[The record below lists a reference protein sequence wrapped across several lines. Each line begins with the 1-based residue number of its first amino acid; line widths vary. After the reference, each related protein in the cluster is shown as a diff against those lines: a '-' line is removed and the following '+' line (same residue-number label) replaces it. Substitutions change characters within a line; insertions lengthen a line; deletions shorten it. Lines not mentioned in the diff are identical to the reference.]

1 MVYEN
6 GNWNIK
12 NKKTELDSLY
22 KNKEVM
28 LEDWIKV
35 QDKYPELK
43 AKFIK
48 YLHDIDNDETL
59 NNIKEDIK
67 MMMYNKRNLIES

>member
-1 MVYEN
+1 MNIKDKYLMVYEN

-35 QDKYPELK
+35 QTKSEIYQIP
-43 AKFIK
+43 
-48 YLHDIDNDETL
+48 
-59 NNIKEDIK
+59 
-67 MMMYNKRNLIES
+67 S

>member
-1 MVYEN
+1 MNIYISNKYLMVYEN

-12 NKKTELDSLY
+12 NKKSELDSLY

-35 QDKYPELK
+35 QDKYSELK
-43 AKFIK
+43 AIFIK
-48 YLHDIDNDETL
+48 YLHDIENDETL
-59 NNIKEDIK
+59 NNIKEDDVQ
-67 MMMYNKRNLIES
+67 